1 MSKTNPTKQ
10 QTNPK
15 ENTMSNR
22 TNLQAVYNFV
32 VGNWATDKAEIAAA
46 KIVPAAELPGILKTL
61 VKSNL
66 IVADHV
72 NGERTLT
79 YQSHF
84 DIENELNVLERS
96 AGAFNEAFPE
106 QVEPVKAERTHNTG
120 PRYTDEQLAQAKALR
135 ESGLSWPKVAA
146 ELGIKAPYRL
156 KMRVERDLGTPV
168 AQVAG
173 NDPLVDT
180 YVELLE
186 AALAEKRTSGPLKA
200 RIREALG
207 K

>member
-10 QTNPK
+10 HTNPK
-15 ENTMSNR
+15 ENTMSDR
-22 TNLQAVYNFV
+22 RENLKTVYNFV
-32 VGNWATDKAEIAAA
+32 VANWATDKAEIESA
-46 KIVPAAELPGILKTL
+46 KIVAGGVDSLLKTL
-61 VKSNL
+61 ERKGLLAST
-66 IVADHV
+66 HV
-72 NGERTLT
+72 NGEKKLT
-79 YQSHF
+79 WQSMF
-84 DIENELNVLERS
+84 DIENEADVLERS
-96 AGAFNEAFPE
+96 AAAFDAAFPVK
-106 QVEPVKAERTHNTG
+106 QAEPATSDRTHATG
-120 PRYTDEQLAQAKALR
+120 PRYTDEQLARAAELKA
-135 ESGLSWPKVAA
+135 GGMSWPKIAS

-156 KMRVERDLGTPV
+156 KMRVERDLGPV
-168 AQVAG
+168 APIAG